1 MSGKLSWKAKI
12 GLPIFGLVVAV
23 VLLELGLR
31 LAGFVVQSSQVS
43 EYVPSETSYMTELR
57 YQRDSTYE
65 RYQTGAG
72 AAELPAAAAPS
83 AHAKPLKI
91 VAIGD
96 SFVNAGNAR
105 SYQTY
110 PYHLFKLLESS
121 ATPATVL
128 NMGICQDST
137 FGVAA
142 RLINYLREIKD
153 PAELPDVVAV
163 FAGSADKFN
172 LNPKAIKFDTVTVDW
187 HDDPA
192 GFFDGFRVVKLF
204 RHIQRGL
211 ANRSLQ
217 AELAG
222 HVPITEEGF
231 ASFRRHYEQFK
242 ANAAEYGW
250 THWRDSAGVD
260 AGFGAR
266 NVEILASLKGE
277 VSKYFTGPSLEHV
290 RGSSGE
296 QLLNVLAVG
305 PVLFYASTQR
315 RDEALRT
322 MLRVQ
327 RDFPVEFW
335 AGRTMDFLRYELFQ
349 MFQLQSQL
357 TAEEVL
363 AELAPTLSSHPELK
377 TQPEF
382 GQFLQLLS
390 DSDAMDAMVDQRRRA
405 AWDEIVAT
413 AQAKGVKI
421 VVQNYPTDYTSA
433 NAMLKEVATKYG
445 LPLVD
450 NEAVFA
456 GLVND
461 ENRREYLEDDDHC
474 TSKGY
479 GVIARALFD
488 VLVRE
493 GIVKPLQASAALPA
507 PGAANP

>member
-1 MSGKLSWKAKI
+1 MSAKLSWKAKI

-31 LAGFVVQSSQVS
+31 LAGVLVQSSQVS
-43 EYVPSETSYMTELR
+43 EYVPSDGSYMTELR

-65 RYQTGAG
+65 RYQTGS
-72 AAELPAAAAPS
+72 AATAATAA
-83 AHAKPLKI
+83 HTKPLKI

-105 SYQTY
+105 SYQSY
-110 PYHLFKLLESS
+110 PYHLFKLLENS

-142 RLINYLREIKD
+142 RLIGYLREIKD
-153 PAELPDVVAV
+153 PADFPDAIAV

-172 LNPKAIKFDTVTVDW
+172 LNPRAIKFDTVTVDW

-217 AELAG
+217 AELNGAE
-222 HVPITEEGF
+222 PATEETF
-231 ASFRRHYEQFK
+231 ASFRRHYQQFK
-242 ANAAEYGW
+242 DNAAKHGW
-250 THWRDSAGVD
+250 TNWEDSPGVD
-260 AGFGAR
+260 PAFEAR
-266 NVEILASLKGE
+266 NEEILASLRGE
-277 VSKYFTGPSLEHV
+277 VGKNFTAPTLEHL
-290 RGSSGE
+290 RGKRGE
-296 QLLNVLAVG
+296 QLLDVLAVG
-305 PVLFYASTQR
+305 PVLFYAASQR
-315 RDEALRT
+315 RDEALRI
-322 MLRVQ
+322 MLEVQ
-327 RDFPVEFW
+327 QSFPKEFW

-357 TAEEVL
+357 TAAEIL
-363 AELAPTLSSHPELK
+363 AELAPTLARHPELK
-377 TQPEF
+377 TQGELA
-382 GQFLQLLS
+382 QFLQLLQ

-405 AWDEIVAT
+405 AWDEMVAL
-413 AQAKGVKI
+413 AREKGVKLI
-421 VVQNYPTDYTSA
+421 VQNYPSDYTSA
-433 NAMLKEVATKYG
+433 NAMLREVATKYD

-450 NEAVFA
+450 NEAIFA
-456 GLVND
+456 NLLKDGD
-461 ENRREYLEDDDHC
+461 RSDYLEDDDHC

-479 GVIARALFD
+479 AVIARALFE
-488 VLVRE
+488 VLVQQQ
-493 GIVKPLQASAALPA
+493 IAKPQQSTAATPA
-507 PGAANP
+507 P